1 MAKRGMEREGR
12 RKGGWRR
19 EREMEKAEGEHGE
32 LRRKKTKR
40 VNAAQTLV
48 RRGEERRKQGSQ
60 KPVLS
65 LSRWERSKKSSLSR
79 PRRYYQLVIKKMCF
93 WPIARWVF

>member
-1 MAKRGMEREGR
+1 MQEEMEAGGGRWLRGGWRG
-12 RKGGWRR
+12 KGGWRR

-40 VNAAQTLV
+40 VNADQTLE

-60 KPVLS
+60 RPVLS
-65 LSRWERSKKSSLSR
+65 SQGGREVKS
-79 PRRYYQLVIKKMCF
+79 PHVQAKEIV
-93 WPIARWVF
+93 PVGD

>member
-1 MAKRGMEREGR
+1 MGRKVAKRGMEREGR

-40 VNAAQTLV
+40 VNADQTLE
-48 RRGEERRKQGSQ
+48 RRSEERRKQGSQ
-60 KPVLS
+60 RPVLS
-65 LSRWERSKKSSLSR
+65 LSRWERSKKSSCPGQGDSTS
-79 PRRYYQLVIKKMCF
+79 
-93 WPIARWVF
+93 W